1 MNIGQTINNMEA
13 ASRLGNF
20 HNFTYK
26 NERKNK
32 KRIIIDTAFA
42 RCKEDNGLNK
52 TEWILKE
59 YSDTK
64 MHWWGENCKNFEIDL
79 TQPLQIDKDC
89 DIFVEQLTLWGLQE
103 PASDNSY
110 QMIYLNI
117 NEFNNETSTNS
128 VLDRYY
134 MVSNE
139 QSKHD
144 GGGRGISFKSKKLN
158 YFASSP
164 AKRLSRL
171 NLTIIGETTP
181 NYISGPAGSYHEMKL
196 GSVFEAGNPPNNVEG
211 RCLLE
216 LIIIE
221 KE

>member
-1 MNIGQTINNMEA
+1 MNIGQTINKMEA

-32 KRIIIDTAFA
+32 KRLIIDTAFA
-42 RCKEDNGLNK
+42 RCKEG
-52 TEWILKE
+52 KE
-59 YSDTK
+59 GNYKEVELEGYSDTK
-64 MHWWGENCKNFEIDL
+64 MRWWGYGCKNFEIDL

-89 DIFVEQLTLWGLQE
+89 DIFIEQLTLWGI
-103 PASDNSY
+103 NSPGDIY
-110 QMIYLNI
+110 NQMIYLNI
-117 NEFNNETSTNS
+117 NEFNNETSTNN

-134 MVSNE
+134 MLPNESQNSNFE
-139 QSKHD
+139 SCD
-144 GGGRGISFKSKKLN
+144 TPCGGGFVFKSKKLN
-158 YFASSP
+158 YLASSP

-171 NLTIIGETTP
+171 NLTIIGETS
-181 NYISGPAGSYHEMKL
+181 SGEDSNSNGDVNIKL
-196 GSVFEAGNPPNNVEG
+196 DSVFSNNNKG

-216 LIIIE
+216 LIIVE

>member
-1 MNIGQTINNMEA
+1 MNIGRTINKMEE

-32 KRIIIDTAFA
+32 RRLIIDTAFA
-42 RCKEDNGLNK
+42 RCKEGNSSNSAKLEGYAD
-52 TEWILKE
+52 TE
-59 YSDTK
+59 
-64 MHWWGENCKNFEIDL
+64 MHWWGQDCKNFEIDL

-89 DIFVEQLTLWGLQE
+89 DIFIEQLTLWGIKS
-103 PASDNSY
+103 PKGNY
-110 QMIYLNI
+110 NQMIYLNI
-117 NEFNNETSTNS
+117 NEFNNETSTNN

-134 MVSNE
+134 MLPNE
-139 QSKHD
+139 TQNTNFESCD
-144 GGGRGISFKSKKLN
+144 MPCGGGFVFKSKKLN
-158 YFASSP
+158 YLASSP
-164 AKRLSRL
+164 AKKLSKL
-171 NLTIIGETTP
+171 NLTIIGENEST
-181 NYISGPAGSYHEMKL
+181 GGLKL
-196 GSVFEAGNPPNNVEG
+196 DSVFTNDRNG